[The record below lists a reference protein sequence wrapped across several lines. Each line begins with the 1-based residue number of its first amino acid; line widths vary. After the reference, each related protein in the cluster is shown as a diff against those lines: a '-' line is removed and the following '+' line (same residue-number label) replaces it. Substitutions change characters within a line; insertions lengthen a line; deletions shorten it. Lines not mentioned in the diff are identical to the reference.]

1 MECVRVRAGRPRREH
16 SQDERTS
23 PSLCVCV
30 CRCVCVSVC
39 VSVWV
44 ILGHDVSGWRVLVSC

>member
-23 PSLCVCV
+23 PSLCVC
-30 CRCVCVSVC
+30 RCVCVSVR

-44 ILGHDVSGWRVLVSC
+44 ILGHDVSRWRVLVSC